1 MAHLPFVDADP
12 DRSHDLF
19 RTQPLQC
26 PPGAVHRLLKN
37 LRLFA
42 ATCEDVDIVD
52 EAHVHAFQPQSL
64 QAVLE
69 GAHGA
74 IVAVVEMH
82 GEGCGI
88 RPRREVDRVTARRA
102 QEASN
107 FGGKHEIVPV
117 LPAESMA
124 CPQFGKAMAIHRGG
138 VEESHAG
145 FPGAREHFLRCR
157 LVDLAENVA
166 ERRGA
171 EAESGDVEVRSTKFS
186 LFSRMHVSLLK

>member
-1 MAHLPFVDADP
+1 MADLPFVDPDAD
-12 DRSHDLF
+12 RLYHLF

-26 PPGAVHRLLKN
+26 PPGTVHRLL
-37 LRLFA
+37 
-42 ATCEDVDIVD
+42 EDLGLLVPTRENIDIMD
-52 EAHVHAFQPQSL
+52 EAHIHAFQPQPL

-82 GEGCGI
+82 GEGGGI

-107 FGGKHEIVPV
+107 LGGEHEIVPV

-124 CPQFGKAMAIHRGG
+124 CSQFGKTMAIHRCG

-145 FPGAREHFLRCR
+145 FPGMREHFLRCR
-157 LVDLAENVA
+157 LVDFAENVA
-166 ERRGA
+166 ERRRT
-171 EAESGDVEVRSTKFS
+171 EAESGD
-186 LFSRMHVSLLK
+186 L